1 MKTYQE
7 YVTEITSTVPRSEWS
22 WVQLGVDGGEALWHS
37 DQGTIQLIIQKDD
50 TRSIIIGEPIARESE
65 EFNLYHIAFTR
76 DGEWNQ
82 THQGGAEKIFPW
94 VVERIKDFL
103 KIKPEIVR
111 FTAKRE
117 ELSRIRLYDT
127 MVKLLLRHEFEYDR
141 SVEIVR

>member
-50 TRSIIIGEPIARESE
+50 TRNIIIGEPIARESE

-76 DGEWNQ
+76 DG
-82 THQGGAEKIFPW
+82 
-94 VVERIKDFL
+94 
-103 KIKPEIVR
+103 
-111 FTAKRE
+111 
-117 ELSRIRLYDT
+117 
-127 MVKLLLRHEFEYDR
+127 
-141 SVEIVR
+141 